1 MTEDEIATIK
11 WKLTEL
17 AAAEPYQ
24 IESNDY
30 EILGE
35 DDQGRDGYCTIQINN
50 VVNEALGLIEY
61 LQLRSQQTFNLG
73 DKNNGV
79 F

>member
-1 MTEDEIATIK
+1 MTEDEIETIK

-30 EILGE
+30 EIYGE
-35 DDQGRDGYCTIQINN
+35 DDQGREGYCTIQITR
-50 VVNEALGLIEY
+50 VANEALGLIEY
-61 LQLRSQQTFNLG
+61 LQLRSQQTVSLG
-73 DKNNGV
+73 D
-79 F
+79 

>member
-11 WKLTEL
+11 WKLAEL

-24 IESNDY
+24 IESNYY

-35 DDQGRDGYCTIQINN
+35 NEQGRDMYYNIQITR
-50 VVNEALGLIEY
+50 VANEALGLIEY
-61 LQLRSQQTFNLG
+61 LQLRSQQTDSLR
-73 DKNNGV
+73 D
-79 F
+79 

>member
-11 WKLTEL
+11 WKLAEL

-30 EILGE
+30 EIYGE
-35 DDQGRDGYCTIQINN
+35 DDQGREGYCTIQINS
-50 VVNEALGLIEY
+50 VAAEASGLIEY
-61 LQLRSQQTFNLG
+61 LQLRNQQTDSLR
-73 DKNNGV
+73 D
-79 F
+79 